1 MSWVRCPSAAPI
13 IKNSRQRG
21 ACPQKHRRVGSGRL
35 SIDSWTEQHP
45 QIDIVQPHNQPKTS
59 QSEPVVGP
67 GPEVYSAPQISRRQ
81 GYVVTRR
88 RERPIL
94 AVLQNFCRAAWTIR
108 AYYRTATRQSL
119 GDHITKS
126 LPGRRENKDRSTRH
140 VSEGILHK
148 SWKCYVIRDAELASK
163 RQQWSLDRLPFARL
177 VCRRGSSSASHARRA
192 PEQTL
197 VPGWES
203 PFVV

>member
-13 IKNSRQRG
+13 IKNPRQRG
-21 ACPQKHRRVGSGRL
+21 ACPQKQRRIGREGYQL
-35 SIDSWTEQHP
+35 TAGPSNTRRYCSAAY
-45 QIDIVQPHNQPKTS
+45 QPKTS

-67 GPEVYSAPQISRRQ
+67 GPEVYSAPQIPRRQ
-81 GYVVTRR
+81 GYVVTHRH
-88 RERPIL
+88 ERPIL

-108 AYYRTATRQSL
+108 AYYRTATGQSL

-140 VSEGILHK
+140 VSEGILHE
-148 SWKCYVIRDAELASK
+148 SWQCYIIRDAELASK
-163 RQQWSLDRLPFARL
+163 RQQWSLDWLPFARL
-177 VCRRGSSSASHARRA
+177 VCRRGSSSASHARHA

-197 VPGWES
+197 VPGWGS
-203 PFVV
+203 LFVV